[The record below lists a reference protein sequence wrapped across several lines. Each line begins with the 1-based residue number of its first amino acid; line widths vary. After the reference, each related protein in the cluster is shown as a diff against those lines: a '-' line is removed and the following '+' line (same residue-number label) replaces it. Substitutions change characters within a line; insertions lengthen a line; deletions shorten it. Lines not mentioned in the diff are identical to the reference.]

1 MSFAHAGLATQTGL
15 VPNAVYAATIWGTS
29 TPAGIYA
36 DADRDA
42 TLSSSVAT
50 DAAGNAAFYS
60 DPGTVAL
67 RIIGGVGNEPAVPV
81 TIPVN
86 PLDIGGS
93 AALSLSYNSVGP
105 FSVPVFNVPS
115 GWNPDTSVGSL
126 LAQLTTGAELIAG
139 LEDPTGDALPDA
151 WTFPALIFVIEGT
164 IYDITSL
171 SALQAV
177 NGGLMCW
184 AESGGMPNLALSPAG
199 LFAPNMP
206 TSDPGI
212 VGALWSNDGV
222 VTVSAG

>member
-105 FSVPVFNVPS
+105 FSVPVFNVPV
-115 GWNPDTSVGSL
+115 DFVYQE
-126 LAQLTTGAELIAG
+126 A
-139 LEDPTGDALPDA
+139 GDAHRRG
-151 WTFPALIFVIEGT
+151 PAV
-164 IYDITSL
+164 
-171 SALQAV
+171 AQASMWKRV
-177 NGGLMCW
+177 QEM
-184 AESGGMPNLALSPAG
+184 A
-199 LFAPNMP
+199 
-206 TSDPGI
+206 
-212 VGALWSNDGV
+212 
-222 VTVSAG
+222 